1 MRLLILMRGVPGSG
15 KSTLAKKLAEDY
27 RLCGYTCEIHSTD
40 NYFMVDGEYRFNL
53 DLLGTNHV
61 KNQQAV
67 KDAMSRGVEV
77 IIVDNTNLSAKER
90 KKYIDAAVTFN
101 YTTEV
106 HDSTT
111 PWAKNAVECAKRNTH
126 GVPLETI
133 QRMLQK
139 LESDTNVL

>member
-1 MRLLILMRGVPGSG
+1 MRGVPGSG